1 MKGLFVK
8 DLKLM
13 MSQKNYFDSVMI
25 KSENKGG
32 VKKWD
37 FLIY

>member
-1 MKGLFVK
+1 
-8 DLKLM
+8 M